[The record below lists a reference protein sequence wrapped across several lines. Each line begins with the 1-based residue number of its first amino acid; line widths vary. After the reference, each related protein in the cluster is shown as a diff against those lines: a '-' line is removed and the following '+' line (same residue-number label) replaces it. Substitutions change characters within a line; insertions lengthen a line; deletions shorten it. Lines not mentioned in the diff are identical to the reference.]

1 MKHSLILRKTPQK
14 SRRMNELALKLSAGI
29 AKPVLPITLAAIAL
43 LVWALGPDTA
53 DLLRYQRDAVLDG
66 QYWRMITGHWVHL
79 GWQHLAMN
87 LGGLAV
93 IWLLFDEVLSGL
105 KAWVVTGGVALVTSF
120 CLLLFHPQ
128 IEWYVGLSGLLHGLL
143 AAGALLSLRTNQV
156 TSWFVLLVLVG
167 KLGVE
172 FLNGGSSQVEAMI
185 GGPILVQGHLYGT
198 LGGGLCAA
206 VFALKAHFL
215 SRKD

>member
-1 MKHSLILRKTPQK
+1 
-14 SRRMNELALKLSAGI
+14 MNDLALKPSAGI
-29 AKPVLPITLAAIAL
+29 TKPVLPVTLGSIAL

-66 QYWRMITGHWVHL
+66 QHWRLLTAHWVHL

-93 IWLLFDEVLSGL
+93 IWLLFGEVLSGL
-105 KAWVVTGGVALVTSF
+105 KAWVVTGGIALFTSF

-143 AAGALLSLRTNQV
+143 AAGALLSLRTDQV

-172 FLNGGSSQVEAMI
+172 LLNGGSSQVEAMI
-185 GGPILVQGHLYGT
+185 GGPILVQGHLCGT

-206 VFALKAHFL
+206 IFALTAHL
-215 SRKD
+215 RSRKN